1 MPDDDAP
8 PISWA
13 VAGRPLEGESTSG
26 DMHVAIETPAGA
38 LLAVIDGLGH
48 GPEAAQAAE
57 AAVEVLTAQPQ
68 APVDALIDDCHR
80 ALKRTRGAAITVVSV
95 DASARRLDWIG
106 VGNVEGRLLRAATD
120 ERQDAESLLLRA
132 GVVGYRLPPMRVTT
146 APIATGDLLVL
157 ASDGLDPAFDQTV
170 DHQAD
175 VQKIADELLARHGRP
190 IDDATVLV
198 ARMP

>member
-1 MPDDDAP
+1 
-8 PISWA
+8 
-13 VAGRPLEGESTSG
+13 
-26 DMHVAIETPAGA
+26 
-38 LLAVIDGLGH
+38 
-48 GPEAAQAAE
+48 
-57 AAVEVLTAQPQ
+57 
-68 APVDALIDDCHR
+68 
-80 ALKRTRGAAITVVSV
+80 V